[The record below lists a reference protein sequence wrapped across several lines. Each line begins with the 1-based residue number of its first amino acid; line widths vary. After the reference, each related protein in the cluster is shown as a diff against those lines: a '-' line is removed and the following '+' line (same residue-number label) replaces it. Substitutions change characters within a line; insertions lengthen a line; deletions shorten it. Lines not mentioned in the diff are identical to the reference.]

1 MYMRLRETTLLLLAL
16 WLQLCAAQT
25 PEQTHY
31 CSACIA
37 AGGAW
42 FTGENSSLGSP
53 TYAHDSQ
60 VRPTARFPSPRRA
73 YACLRSMLAL
83 MCLCETPPPRPSPRH
98 SKYIHNLFATQSARD
113 TTAGCRRPMLSS
125 GGAAQR
131 LHLHVQIPRHRLPNS
146 HRPWHCCP
154 QHHVRLVE

>member
-1 MYMRLRETTLLLLAL
+1 MMVERLFRKGSAAYFFLNQLRTIVRQRMYMRLRETTLLLLAL

-31 CSACIA
+31 CGACIA

-60 VRPTARFPSPRRA
+60 VRPATRIRMSAFD
-73 YACLRSMLAL
+73 ACADV
-83 MCLCETPPPRPSPRH
+83 
-98 SKYIHNLFATQSARD
+98 F
-113 TTAGCRRPMLSS
+113 
-125 GGAAQR
+125 
-131 LHLHVQIPRHRLPNS
+131 V
-146 HRPWHCCP
+146 
-154 QHHVRLVE
+154 